1 MIKRILIRALM
12 GVVYWGML
20 ASISYVSNF
29 QNAVLFGFALVITEL
44 AIANTCHCDT

>member
-1 MIKRILIRALM
+1 MKRILIRGLM

-20 ASISYVSNF
+20 AAISYVSNF

-44 AIANTCHCDT
+44 AIINCCKCDT